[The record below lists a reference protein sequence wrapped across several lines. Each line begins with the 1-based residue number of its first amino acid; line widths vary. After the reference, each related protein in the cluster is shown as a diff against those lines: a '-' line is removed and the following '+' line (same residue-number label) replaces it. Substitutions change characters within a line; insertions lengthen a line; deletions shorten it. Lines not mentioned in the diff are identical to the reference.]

1 MTDGRH
7 ISQEDLALYAMQALS
22 TEESAAVRLHL
33 AECALCRAEL
43 AEFSGDLALVALS
56 VEQHPVLMGARERF
70 MQRISASGMEPSQ
83 PGAVVPIH
91 SPIQST
97 DERPQRKRAVW
108 VPWMAAA
115 ALLVLAISLGVEV
128 QRLKVR
134 LDHESSLAARLAE
147 SSARAQEVAEVMTA
161 PTAQRVVLT
170 AAMVPAQPAGRAVYL
185 ADRGA
190 LIFQANNLSRL
201 PENKTYE
208 LWLIPANGS
217 APMPAGL
224 FRPDAAD
231 NASVVLPPLPKGVQ
245 AKTFAV
251 TIEKL
256 SGSDTPTAPLVL
268 SEAAPAA
275 GE

>member
-1 MTDGRH
+1 
-7 ISQEDLALYAMQALS
+7 
-22 TEESAAVRLHL
+22 
-33 AECALCRAEL
+33 
-43 AEFSGDLALVALS
+43 
-56 VEQHPVLMGARERF
+56 
-70 MQRISASGMEPSQ
+70 
-83 PGAVVPIH
+83 
-91 SPIQST
+91 
-97 DERPQRKRAVW
+97 
-108 VPWMAAA
+108 
-115 ALLVLAISLGVEV
+115 
-128 QRLKVR
+128 
-134 LDHESSLAARLAE
+134 
-147 SSARAQEVAEVMTA
+147 
-161 PTAQRVVLT
+161 
-170 AAMVPAQPAGRAVYL
+170 MVPAQPAGRAVYL
-185 ADRGA
+185 ADRGS
-190 LIFQANNLSRL
+190 LIFQANNLARL

-224 FRPDAAD
+224 FRPDAAG